1 MPVPY
6 LHVGETKLMRQVVAD
21 LERHEGYREY
31 AYPDVKSKIGRTY
44 KGKSWPWG
52 FVPAR
57 ELLARIPGAK
67 ESDGRPWTYG
77 FGFTHNVTPDSR
89 INRTIA
95 ERMLEQLILEMNV
108 VLANKLPWYVYS
120 TFVTKTILINMA
132 FNMGVAGLLK
142 FRNTLAF
149 VKEQIYDKA
158 AVNMRKS
165 LWYRQLP
172 ERAGELARRME
183 KQVIEPQHL
192 AKELC

>member
-1 MPVPY
+1 MSVPY
-6 LHVGETKLMRQVVAD
+6 LHVGETRLMRQVKAD
-21 LERHEGYREY
+21 LDRHEGFREF

-52 FVPAR
+52 YVPAR
-57 ELLARIPGAK
+57 ELLARIPGVK
-67 ESDGRPWTYG
+67 ESDGAPWTYG
-77 FGFTHNVTPDSR
+77 YGFTHGVTPDSR
-89 INRTIA
+89 IQRIPA
-95 ERMLEQLILEMNV
+95 ERMLEQLILTMNN
-108 VLANKLPWYVYS
+108 VLASKLPWYHYS

-149 VKEQIYDKA
+149 VREQIYDKA
-158 AVNMRKS
+158 AANMRKS

-172 ERAGELARRME
+172 ERAGELSKRME

-192 AKELC
+192 AKEIC

>member
-1 MPVPY
+1 MSVPY
-6 LHVGETKLMRQVVAD
+6 LHVGETRLMRQVKAD
-21 LERHEGYREY
+21 LDRHEGFREF

-52 FVPAR
+52 YVPAR
-57 ELLARIPGAK
+57 ELLARIPGVK
-67 ESDGRPWTYG
+67 ESDGAPWTYG
-77 FGFTHNVTPDSR
+77 YGFTHGVTPDSR
-89 INRTIA
+89 IQRIPA
-95 ERMLEQLILEMNV
+95 ERMLEQLILTMNN
-108 VLANKLPWYVYS
+108 VLASKLPWYSYS

-149 VKEQIYDKA
+149 VREQIYDKA
-158 AVNMRKS
+158 AANMRKS

-172 ERAGELARRME
+172 ERAGELSKRME

-192 AKELC
+192 AKEIC